1 MLQDL
6 VGLLVVMEIKVRK
19 ERLVLLE
26 LVQAQ
31 QIKYLKIIL
40 RLNVLIQEQV
50 LLKLK

>member
-1 MLQDL
+1 MPQ
-6 VGLLVVMEIKVRK
+6 VQQVIKVKK

-31 QIKYLKIIL
+31 QIKYLRIIL
-40 RLNVLIQEQV
+40 RLNVLTQEQV